1 MSGTASASNSFSMFY
16 QTKLAQ
22 LGVLY
27 LDVLLTE
34 NLTLPSDVTKY
45 PIEDGTGDVT
55 DHITQNNEELNITG
69 AVSAATSFGMEFG
82 PLCYSKMIDTVAQ
95 LRNMHKAR
103 QTITIVTSLGR
114 YTDMAFTNLTV
125 NRQAGDKGGQWLSIN
140 ASLRKI
146 KKVTLK
152 QTDLPPDTSSASGK
166 TGTSEKKSGESG
178 NSNKTP
184 NTSPFKTGW
193 DKGANTVQNVGHAMG
208 IH

>member
-1 MSGTASASNSFSMFY
+1 MSGSTNSPFSMFY
-16 QTKLAQ
+16 QTQLAQ

-27 LDVLLTE
+27 LDVMLTE

-55 DHITQNNEELNITG
+55 DHITQNNEELSITG
-69 AVSAATSFGMEFG
+69 AISAASSFGMEFG
-82 PLCYSKMIDTVAQ
+82 PLCYSKMIDAISQ
-95 LRNMHKAR
+95 MRGMHKAR
-103 QTITIVTSLGR
+103 QTITIVTGLGR

-125 NRQAGDKGGQWLSIN
+125 NRQSGDKGGQWLSIN

-166 TGTSEKKSGESG
+166 TGTTEKKSGESG
-178 NSNKTP
+178 NSNQKP
-184 NTSPFKTGW
+184 VEGWLHGLAAPTSGGQAAGLKPVVPG
-193 DKGANTVQNVGHAMG
+193 QP
-208 IH
+208 